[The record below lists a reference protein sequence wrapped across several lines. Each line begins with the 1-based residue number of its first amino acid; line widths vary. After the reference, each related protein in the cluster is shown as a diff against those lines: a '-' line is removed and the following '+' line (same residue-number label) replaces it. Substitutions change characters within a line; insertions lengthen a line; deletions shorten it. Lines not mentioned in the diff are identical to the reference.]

1 MSSAAERSAPYHHG
15 ALRDALLTRAAE
27 VIEQS
32 GIEAL
37 TLRGLARDLGVSH
50 GAPNRH
56 FRNKDELL
64 AELAALAYEQMRE
77 ATLGAAEATGDDDP
91 WVRLNA
97 MGRGYLKWALTN
109 RALFAAAFHP
119 DVSRF
124 VTPTLSERMHEF
136 QAAVRQACNNAQA
149 AGRHRGVDPGVLA
162 LYTNAV
168 PFGAASLLTHKVF
181 AAEVEGRDIDELVAD
196 VIELVVPLRDRAARP

>member
-1 MSSAAERSAPYHHG
+1 MSTIAAQSTPYHHG
-15 ALRDALLTRAAE
+15 ALREALLTRAAE
-27 VIEQS
+27 VIDHS

-64 AELAALAYEQMRE
+64 AELAATAYEQMRE
-77 ATLGAAEATGDDDP
+77 ATLGAAEAANSDDP

-109 RALFAAAFHP
+109 RALFAAAFHA
-119 DVSRF
+119 DLDADFIAGGGILGLSRWNEN
-124 VTPTLSERMHEF
+124 V
-136 QAAVRQACNNAQA
+136 V
-149 AGRHRGVDPGVLA
+149 
-162 LYTNAV
+162 
-168 PFGAASLLTHKVF
+168 
-181 AAEVEGRDIDELVAD
+181 VA
-196 VIELVVPLRDRAARP
+196 